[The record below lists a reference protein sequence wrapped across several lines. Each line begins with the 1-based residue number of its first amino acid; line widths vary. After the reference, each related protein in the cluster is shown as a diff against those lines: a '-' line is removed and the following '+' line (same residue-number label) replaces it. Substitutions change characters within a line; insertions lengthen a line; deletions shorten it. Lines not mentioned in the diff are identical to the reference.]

1 MSGIRWATDFR
12 AALEQAKASNLPVYQ
27 DFWFDG

>member
-1 MSGIRWATDFR
+1 MQGIRWDTDFL
-12 AALEQAKASNLPVYQ
+12 ATLAKAKEADRPVYQ